1 MKLLLCFGI
10 GEKPLLSAGR
20 TTVGLVQEV
29 KTCWWLKVNRKPVR
43 AHALDGA
50 SFPHIIRFTYTVD
63 GREYTGRR
71 WVNWN
76 RRCPVKD
83 EKITV
88 HYEEAAPEKY
98 AVLL

>member
-1 MKLLLCFGI
+1 MLFRMFGI
-10 GEKPLLSAGR
+10 GVSAAIAGAETRR
-20 TTVGLVQEV
+20 TVTGV
-29 KTCWWLKVNRKPVR
+29 TTSYWLKVNTTPVR
-43 AHALDGA
+43 ARPGDGA
-50 SFPHIIRFTYTVD
+50 RYPHLIRFTYTVD

-76 RRCPVKD
+76 SRCPVKD

>member
-1 MKLLLCFGI
+1 MFLRMFGLGAANALA
-10 GEKPLLSAGR
+10 GEETQG
-20 TTVGLVQEV
+20 TVTRVN
-29 KTCWWLKVNRKPVR
+29 TCYWLKVNTTPVR
-43 AHALDGA
+43 TRPGEGTRY
-50 SFPHIIRFTYTVD
+50 PHIIRFTYTVD

-88 HYEEAAPEKY
+88 HHEEAAPEKY